1 MRLNY
6 IYVYN
11 RLLSIRGTDF
21 DYMAV
26 SNPDTDKGK
35 GDIVG
40 IWVWGSDGYGRLGQG
55 TVNKEQMEAKKVQKL
70 ENKVIT
76 SLACG
81 AAHTMITCYDKTVAL
96 AERKTECYSWGK
108 CHFGQLGH
116 NELEIDQSFP
126 RQLTEVLGGI
136 KEKVVSVGC
145 GQSFSFLITEKYTYS
160 WGCGYYGAL
169 GHGNEESLMIPKLIE
184 ELKLRNV
191 KIKSIRGG
199 AFHSVALSEDGEVFS
214 WGRDHMGQ
222 LGLAPLSGTSKV
234 RLDHKKPE
242 EVVLPTK
249 ATKISTFCNHTMVL
263 LDTGVLLSFGDDTH
277 GQLGHKMPSYNANKD
292 LKKGKEECRVRI
304 VTEKGA
310 YLPVIDM
317 ACGTHHSLA
326 VTRDNKLYSWGRNNL
341 GALGRAGVENTPEQV
356 ELTGVKF
363 ENVSAGHEFSLAL
376 GRSGEDTKVYSWG
389 ENYLCKLG
397 RNTQSEVLIEVN
409 LPDELP
415 SQKIGGIICA
425 ENHCTVWVC
434 D

>member
-1 MRLNY
+1 
-6 IYVYN
+6 
-11 RLLSIRGTDF
+11 
-21 DYMAV
+21 MAA
-26 SNPDTDKGK
+26 SNPDKEEGK
-35 GDIVG
+35 GNIRE
-40 IWVWGSDGYGRLGQG
+40 IWAWGSDGYGRLGQG
-55 TVNKEQMEAKKVQKL
+55 TVNKEQMEAKRVQEL

-81 AAHTMITCYDKTVAL
+81 AAHTMIACYDESDK
-96 AERKTECYSWGK
+96 EKKIECYSWGK

-116 NELEIDQSFP
+116 NELEIDSSIP
-126 RQLTEVLGGI
+126 RQIRQLSDLFKHG
-136 KEKVVSVGC
+136 EKVVSVGC
-145 GQSFSFLITEKYTYS
+145 GQSFSFLITVKFTYS

-184 ELKLRNV
+184 KLKKER
-191 KIKSIRGG
+191 IKSIRGG
-199 AFHSVALSEDGEVFS
+199 AFHSVALTEGGKVFS

-234 RLDHKKPE
+234 RLDHKEPE

-263 LDTGVLLSFGDDTH
+263 LGTGVLLSFGDNTH
-277 GQLGHKMPSYNANKD
+277 GQLGHEMPSYSANKD

-304 VTEKGA
+304 ISEKGT
-310 YLPVIDM
+310 YLPIIDM

-326 VTRDNKLYSWGRNNL
+326 VTKDNKLYSWGRNDR
-341 GALGRAGVENTPEQV
+341 GALGRGVESGVENVPKEV
-356 ELTGVKF
+356 KLHDVKF

-376 GRSGEDTKVYSWG
+376 GQNNKLYSWG

-397 RNTQSEVLIEVN
+397 RDTQSEVPTEVN
-409 LPDELP
+409 LPKEL